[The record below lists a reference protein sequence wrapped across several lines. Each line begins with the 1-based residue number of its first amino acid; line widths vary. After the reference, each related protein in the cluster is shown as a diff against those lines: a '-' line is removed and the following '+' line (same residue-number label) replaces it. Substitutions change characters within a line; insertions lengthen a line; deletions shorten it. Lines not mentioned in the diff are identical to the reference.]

1 METGDSITGLR
12 WLPQETIAE
21 FATVSLEVGAKF
33 EDPVLLDLLTGFT
46 YKLDDVQRSNGK
58 TRIGSLPLA
67 DFPLVIAE
75 GNEVVLLQT

>member
-33 EDPVLLDLLTGFT
+33 EDPVLLDLLTGYT
-46 YKLDDVQRSNGK
+46 YALDDVQRSNGK
-58 TRIGSLPLA
+58 TRFGSLPLA
-67 DFPLVIAE
+67 DYPLLITE
-75 GNEVVLLQT
+75 RREVDLSST